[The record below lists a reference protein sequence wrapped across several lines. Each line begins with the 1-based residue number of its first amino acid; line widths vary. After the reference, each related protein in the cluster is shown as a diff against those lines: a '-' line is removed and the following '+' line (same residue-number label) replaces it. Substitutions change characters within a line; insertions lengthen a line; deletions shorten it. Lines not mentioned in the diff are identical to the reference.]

1 MKDMAVEA
9 QTTSVRRTPARR
21 GSGETLR
28 TEIIEAA
35 SALLAESG
43 DVETMSLRAVARRV
57 GIATTSIYL
66 HFADIDALILAVKL
80 RRFAELEALLGAAR
94 AKAGA
99 APIDRVRAVGHAYVA
114 YGLDHPGNYRVMF
127 SASSRGMLVGPSG
140 LMVGLDTFQALAA
153 EVAAALGVT
162 SDHPDTQLVAT
173 NIWAFVH
180 GVVALRTSRPHF
192 PWPEVGRMI
201 DDMVDRVFRLPSSS
215 SASEARSASASAAKS
230 AGKAATK

>member
-1 MKDMAVEA
+1 MDGMAVEA
-9 QTTSVRRTPARR
+9 QTTPGRRTPARR

-66 HFADIDALILAVKL
+66 HFPDIDALILAVKL
-80 RRFAELEALLGAAR
+80 KRFAELESLLGAAR
-94 AKAGA
+94 ATAGSV
-99 APIDRVRAVGHAYVA
+99 PIDRVRAVGHAYVA
-114 YGLDHPGNYRVMF
+114 YGLEQPGNYRVMF

-140 LMVGLDTFQALAA
+140 LMVGLDTFQTLAQ
-153 EVAAALGVT
+153 EVAAVLGVA
-162 SDHPDTQLVAT
+162 SDDPETQLVAT

-192 PWPEVGRMI
+192 PWPDVSRMI
-201 DDMVDRVFRLPSSS
+201 DDMVDRVFRLP
-215 SASEARSASASAAKS
+215 AAAPRRTSAAQ
-230 AGKAATK
+230 